1 MQHAQS
7 GMFPFCFVFLFCF
20 VLFSR
25 IDFIVN
31 FQLNSLALTMSTD
44 GLVKM
49 FTDCKRDYMSKS
61 CDRIR
66 FFVINLLLYQSYRRL
81 GKREKPFR
89 APYLKPI
96 WYKVTGSL
104 SSRIT
109 SLWYLVNFKDKT
121 FFLTTETLCDKIFF
135 VHIAACLCYILL
147 FIFGSY

>member
-1 MQHAQS
+1 MVWLKCSQIANR
-7 GMFPFCFVFLFCF
+7 L
-20 VLFSR
+20 
-25 IDFIVN
+25 
-31 FQLNSLALTMSTD
+31 
-44 GLVKM
+44 
-49 FTDCKRDYMSKS
+49 RDYMSKS

-109 SLWYLVNFKDKT
+109 SLWYLDNFLDKT
-121 FFLTTETLCDKIFF
+121 FFLTTETLCDKIFSMLYTTF
-135 VHIAACLCYILL
+135 HIRKLL
-147 FIFGSY
+147 KLDGVTQFTEQKSGFTCFLDLEL

>member
-1 MQHAQS
+1 MQYAQS
-7 GMFPFCFVFLFCF
+7 GMFPFCFLVFVFLFCF

-44 GLVKM
+44 GLV
-49 FTDCKRDYMSKS
+49 D
-61 CDRIR
+61 
-66 FFVINLLLYQSYRRL
+66 
-81 GKREKPFR
+81 R

-109 SLWYLVNFKDKT
+109 SLWYLDNFLDKT
-121 FFLTTETLCDKIFF
+121 FFLTTETLCDKIFSMLYTTF
-135 VHIAACLCYILL
+135 HIRKLL
-147 FIFGSY
+147 KLDGVTQFTEQKSGFTCFLDLEL